1 MELPNDIWCKI
12 VNQSLKT
19 NDDIIQDMDLNDL
32 KKLQNMIIL
41 KKQKIYKSI
50 KSNFNKYDIIEV
62 YSNDNIYIMDC
73 IIIDYNLNNATNI
86 ISVIRLYNGINK
98 TILGNYYSA
107 NRYNQNISLDI
118 HKIYLKL
125 SLVERNNENIK
136 IANTL
141 KVGDVFIY
149 SIYTGAEFCK
159 LRNRIYEM
167 NTLDEGL
174 KFGVVNKITL
184 NKIMVI
190 NYYTTED
197 TNIIVKN
204 YKYIYKNTILQ
215 KINYNDNPIDYIK
228 MKKKFMY
235 ACMMDINNIDD
246 NVEYFK
252 NVDKKQLIKQQKN
265 LFINR

>member
-19 NDDIIQDMDLNDL
+19 NVDIIEDMDLSNL
-32 KKLQNMIIL
+32 KLLQQLIIL

-62 YSNDNIYIMDC
+62 YSNENIYIMEC
-73 IIIDYNLNNATNI
+73 IIIDCNLNNATDI

-98 TILGNYYSA
+98 TILGKYYNA

-125 SLVERNNENIK
+125 SLVERNNENFK

-149 SIYTGAEFCK
+149 SIYTGVEFCK

-167 NTLDEGL
+167 ENLVEGL

-184 NKIMVI
+184 NKIMII

-197 TNIIVKN
+197 TNIIEKN
-204 YKYIYKNTILQ
+204 YKYIYKNTILK
-215 KINYNDNPIDYIK
+215 KINYDDNPIDYIK

-265 LFINR
+265 LFNR

>member
-1 MELPNDIWCKI
+1 MEIPNDIWYKI

-19 NDDIIQDMDLNDL
+19 NDDIIGDMDLSEL
-32 KKLQNMIIL
+32 KQLQNKIIL

-50 KSNFNKYDIIEV
+50 KSNFNKYDIISV

-73 IIIDYNLNNATNI
+73 IIIDYINIATNI
-86 ISVIRLYNGINK
+86 ISVIKLYNGVNK

-107 NRYNQNISLDI
+107 NMYNQNISLDI

-190 NYYTTED
+190 NY
-197 TNIIVKN
+197 TNLIVKN
-204 YKYIYKNTILQ
+204 YKYIYKNTILK
-215 KINYNDNPIDYIK
+215 KIDYNDNSIDYIK

-235 ACMMDINNIDD
+235 ACMIDINNIND

-252 NVDKKQLIKQQKN
+252 NVDKKQLIKQQKK
-265 LFINR
+265 LFINQ